1 MQQHSSHF
9 RDSIRSR
16 RVNASQTTVDVETE
30 VQFLHMCGFEVR
42 FLGEGKERTETGCEC
57 QHKVPHN
64 SKKRDM
70 GKVFILT

>member
-9 RDSIRSR
+9 RDSICSR

-42 FLGEGKERTETGCEC
+42 FLGEGKERTETGCEY
-57 QHKVPHN
+57 
-64 SKKRDM
+64 
-70 GKVFILT
+70 